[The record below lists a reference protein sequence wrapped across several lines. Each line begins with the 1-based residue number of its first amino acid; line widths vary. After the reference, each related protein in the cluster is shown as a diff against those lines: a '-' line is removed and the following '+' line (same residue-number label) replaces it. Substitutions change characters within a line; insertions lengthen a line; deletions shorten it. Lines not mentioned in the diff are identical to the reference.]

1 VRFRAAIIEP
11 VRLPADKHVV
21 RASVVAVV
29 ALSAS
34 LPAAM
39 AVPARLPS
47 VATGS
52 TLLLYAERA
61 LAVFAVLVPALVFL
75 YRGWHGQLPRSV
87 SERGAEWE
95 ALATA
100 EDGVQEQIDELSA
113 RVDEVKRILSGLG
126 GSTSTMAP

>member
-1 VRFRAAIIEP
+1 MRVGAAIIDR

-29 ALSAS
+29 VLSAA

-39 AVPARLPS
+39 AVPARLPP

-52 TLLLYAERA
+52 ALLLYAERA
-61 LAVFAVLVPALVFL
+61 LLIFGLLVALLVFL

-95 ALATA
+95 DLASATGGCEDQIAQLSQRVDDVERAAQALA
-100 EDGVQEQIDELSA
+100 E
-113 RVDEVKRILSGLG
+113 KF
-126 GSTSTMAP
+126 STIES